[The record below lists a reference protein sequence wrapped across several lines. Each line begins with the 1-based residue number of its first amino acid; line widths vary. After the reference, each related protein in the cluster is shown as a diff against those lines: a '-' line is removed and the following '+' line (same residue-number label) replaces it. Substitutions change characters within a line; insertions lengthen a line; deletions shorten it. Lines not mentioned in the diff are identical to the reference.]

1 MSRSKQILILAA
13 LAFSA
18 VTAQTVSMATMPDV
32 ADVETSPSREIAVF
46 DVRGGQ
52 VALVEQLGGDIGFV
66 GIGGEAMELLQTLVG
81 EYDLSALEVYEALGG
96 NRANAPAAVIAEHQR
111 RYAGNPAAMRG
122 RPLPDLPSMVVAPM
136 TVASM
141 AANQSV
147 KGQLGGAAC
156 VEGSQE
162 TFDYFKAWFNNYSGM
177 FSGVGPF
184 GSLGANG
191 ITGTGIWNKGDVNV
205 NLGSTSAGAVCVCFP
220 EGYPGSPPKRV
231 RVEERAAGGYWVQ
244 IWSSNSLFTGAAYG
258 YWFKGIVIRKI
269 RLLVRDNEVHNGH
282 DFYWAGSY

>member
-1 MSRSKQILILAA
+1 MRRPKQILILAA
-13 LAFSA
+13 LAISA
-18 VTAQTVSMATMPDV
+18 ATAQTVAIATMPD
-32 ADVETSPSREIAVF
+32 APDMEISQSREIAIF
-46 DVRGGQ
+46 NVRGGQ
-52 VALVEQLGGDIGFV
+52 VVLVEQLGGDIGFV
-66 GIGGEAMELLQTLVG
+66 GIGREAMEMLQTLVG
-81 EYDLSALEVYEALGG
+81 EYDLSGLEIYEALGG
-96 NRANAPAAVIAEHQR
+96 NRNNAPAALIAEHRR

-122 RPLPDLPSMVVAPM
+122 RSLPDVSSMAVAP
-136 TVASM
+136 M

-147 KGQLGGAAC
+147 KGQLAGAAC

-162 TFDYFKAWFNNYSGM
+162 TFDYFTAWFNNYSGM
-177 FSGVGPF
+177 FSGVGPL

-191 ITGTGIWNKGDVNV
+191 ISDTGIWNKGDVNV

-220 EGYPGSPPKRV
+220 ENYPGSPLKRV
-231 RVEERAAGGYWVQ
+231 RVEERASNGYWVQ

-258 YWFKGIVIRKI
+258 YWFKGVVIRKI